1 MEKENIVQREKHSSK
16 VRIGGALFLLVLSI
30 IGLIV
35 SDLRTNK
42 AWDYWMGM
50 VPVFALVCL
59 FLSWYLH
66 RRPKGNIKAMLWNE
80 LLQWAGLG
88 LAVGLIALFVHVGL
102 MGKFDAGL
110 AIMVL
115 LALTTFTAGIYSEPM
130 FIVIGLL
137 LGIFAAAGAFFA
149 NYIYL
154 IILPLALLGAVTL
167 IVLGK
172 KKRKSYFG
180 F

>member
-1 MEKENIVQREKHSSK
+1 
-16 VRIGGALFLLVLSI
+16 
-30 IGLIV
+30 
-35 SDLRTNK
+35 
-42 AWDYWMGM
+42 
-50 VPVFALVCL
+50 
-59 FLSWYLH
+59 
-66 RRPKGNIKAMLWNE
+66 MLWNE